1 MARDIYKGYS
11 ERRVIVMNENLALW
25 HIKVSNLYLCV
36 ARAALN
42 VSSKLTDIAEKHT
55 IKAVELAIVSTDKE
69 S

>member
-1 MARDIYKGYS
+1 
-11 ERRVIVMNENLALW
+11 MNENLALW